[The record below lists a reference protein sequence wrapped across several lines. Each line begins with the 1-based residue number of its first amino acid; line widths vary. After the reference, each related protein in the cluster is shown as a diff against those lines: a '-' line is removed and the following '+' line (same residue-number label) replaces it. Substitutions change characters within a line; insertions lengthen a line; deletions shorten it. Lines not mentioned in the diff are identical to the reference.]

1 MTARHRART
10 GALRTWSRG
19 PGRRRAAGTDLH
31 TLPRRSLAQA
41 GPLVLLAL
49 LVAAG
54 TALAAA
60 APRVVARVEDEAVRT
75 AVADAGRDADLV
87 LSGPVGYEGA
97 DGGLDREPAG
107 TAADVAA
114 TVRTAALTT
123 FGPVLGDPLTTEVSR
138 ALRLQE
144 VAGERPGDAPGP
156 TGETSVRLAWQAWT
170 QVAWVS
176 GRSPE
181 HAPEGDTEV
190 ALSQE
195 TAAVLGAAPGSALVL
210 SGADGADLT
219 LRVTG
224 VFRPGGTDASS
235 RWVDAPEV
243 LRPRVTRQG
252 PATTTQVA
260 ALLSDASLRD
270 GLAAV
275 GPRDVQRV
283 VRLPVTAGALSAQRA
298 DRLLAELPA
307 VQAAPAALGQAAS
320 SSSLFTGLDDVLGRV
335 RADVDAARAQTLAL
349 GVAVGAG
356 TSALLVLAARVLARR
371 REPDL
376 VLRRARGSALPAT
389 LVELG
394 TEAALV
400 AAAGAAA
407 GVALAAA
414 VVPGDLGAAALV
426 PAAVAV
432 LASPVAGLLVA
443 RSAGDPPRDATG
455 AAGRRLVHRRA
466 GPSGPGGG
474 TSARGAMAGGRRL
487 AAEGALLVAAVLA
500 VAAHRDGGTDL
511 LAATAATLVAGVAAV
526 VVARV
531 VPLLL
536 RAAGPL
542 VARSRG
548 AVPVLG
554 LARAREA
561 GAAPAAVV
569 CLTLCAALVVVACAV
584 GAGTRRDAV
593 VASWTSVG
601 GDVAVRA
608 APGSDLAEAAAVW
621 ATAPGVTAVVAA
633 RVEDDVPAA
642 TEQGRQRVRV
652 LVAPPADLERL
663 AAAARADGAGPGG
676 GTVVGTVT
684 VAGLWGADRTL
695 EGLDVPVPSAG
706 APGAAGGAGRPT
718 VAVDPAALADAGQD
732 AGQDP
737 GQDAAQDPG
746 QDAGSPDAAWL
757 TGPGAADAVRDTP
770 PPPGSDVVVRAD
782 VLADVTSGVLLRA
795 RLGVAAVAAALLLV
809 LTVVA
814 ALQAAAAGG
823 PARRRALDTLRTL
836 GLGDRGA
843 RAVAVAE
850 LLPAAA
856 TAAVLGAGGG
866 LLAASV
872 VVGGETVRATLAWL
886 LGAAGLSTAAVVVA
900 VVVLAVAEQAGSRAH
915 RVGASLRIPE
925 P

>member
-1 MTARHRART
+1 MTGRHRARR
-10 GALRTWSRG
+10 GAGGTWSRDAA
-19 PGRRRAAGTDLH
+19 RRRTPGTDLH
-31 TLPRRSLAQA
+31 TLPRRSRAQA

-49 LVAAG
+49 LVAVG

-60 APRVVARVEDEAVRT
+60 APRAVSRVEDQAVRT
-75 AVADAGRDADLV
+75 AVEDAGRDTDLV
-87 LSGPVGYEGA
+87 LSGPVGYEGS

-107 TAADVAA
+107 TAGEVAA
-114 TVRTAALTT
+114 AVRTAALTT
-123 FGPVLGDPLTTEVSR
+123 FGPVLGEPLTTEVSR
-138 ALRLQE
+138 ALRLRE
-144 VAGERPGDAPGP
+144 VAGERTTDAPAP
-156 TGETSVRLAWQAWT
+156 ATGETSVRLAWQAGAE
-170 QVAWVS
+170 VEWVS

-181 HAPEGDTEV
+181 HAPGGDPEV
-190 ALSQE
+190 GVSQD
-195 TAAVLGAAPGSALVL
+195 TAAALGAAPGAALVL

-219 LRVTG
+219 LQVTG
-224 VFRPGGTDASS
+224 VFRPAGAAERASS

-260 ALLSDASLRD
+260 ALLSDTSLRD
-270 GLAAV
+270 GLEAV

-283 VRLPVTAGALSAQRA
+283 VRIPVTAGALSAERA

-320 SSSLFTGLDDVLGRV
+320 SSSLFTGLDDVLQRV
-335 RADVDAARAQTLAL
+335 RADVDEARAQSLAL

-356 TSALLVLAARVLARR
+356 TSALLVLAAHVLARR

-394 TEAALV
+394 AEAVLV
-400 AAAGAAA
+400 AAVGAAA
-407 GVALAAA
+407 GVALAAV
-414 VVPGDLGAAALV
+414 VVPGPLGAAALV

-443 RSAGDPPRDATG
+443 RAAGDPPRDATG
-455 AAGRRLVHRRA
+455 AADGRPVRRRARPPGPAGSGGTAARGPAAGRR
-466 GPSGPGGG
+466 
-474 TSARGAMAGGRRL
+474 GRRP

-500 VAAHRDGGTDL
+500 VAAYRDGGTDL
-511 LAATAATLVAGVAAV
+511 LAAAAATLVAGVVAA

-531 VPLLL
+531 VPLVL

-542 VARSRG
+542 AARSRG

-561 GAAPAAVV
+561 GAAPAAVL

-584 GAGTRRDAV
+584 GVGTRRDAV
-593 VASWTSVG
+593 VASWAAVG

-608 APGSDLAEAAAVW
+608 APGTDLAEAAAVW
-621 ATAPGVTAVVAA
+621 ASAPGVTAVVAA
-633 RVEDDVPAA
+633 RVADDVPAA
-642 TEQGRQRVRV
+642 TAQGRQRVRV

-663 AAAARADGAGPGG
+663 AAAARAGGAGQGG
-676 GTVVGTVT
+676 GTVTGEVT
-684 VAGLWGADRTL
+684 VAGLWGADRTV
-695 EGLDVPVPSAG
+695 EGLDVPVPSG
-706 APGAAGGAGRPT
+706 GGAGRPT
-718 VAVDPAALADAGQD
+718 VAVDPAA
-732 AGQDP
+732 P
-737 GQDAAQDPG
+737 
-746 QDAGSPDAAWL
+746 AGSTGPDATAPDAAWL
-757 TGPGAADAVRDTP
+757 TGPGASDAVRDAP
-770 PPPGSDVVVRAD
+770 PPPGSDVVARAD
-782 VLADVTSGVLLRA
+782 VLADLDSGVLLRA
-795 RLGVAAVAAALLLV
+795 RLGVAAVAAVLLLV
-809 LTVVA
+809 LSVLA
-814 ALQAAAAGG
+814 ALQAAAAEG

-836 GLGDRGA
+836 GLGDREA
-843 RAVAVAE
+843 RAVAVVE

-856 TAAVLGAGGG
+856 TAVVLGAGGG

-872 VVGGETVRATLAWL
+872 LVGGGTVRATLGWL
-886 LGAAGLSTAAVVVA
+886 LGAAGLTAAAVVVA
-900 VVVLAVAEQAGSRAH
+900 VVVLAVTEQAGSRAH

>member
-1 MTARHRART
+1 MTGRHRARR
-10 GALRTWSRG
+10 GVGGTWSRT
-19 PGRRRAAGTDLH
+19 PGRPRATGTDLH
-31 TLPRRSLAQA
+31 TLPRRSRAQA

-49 LVAAG
+49 LVAVG

-60 APRVVARVEDEAVRT
+60 APRAVALVEDQAVRT
-75 AVADAGRDADLV
+75 AVEDAGRDADLV
-87 LSGPVGYEGA
+87 LSGPVGYEGS

-107 TAADVAA
+107 TAGKVAA
-114 TVRTAALTT
+114 AVRAAALTT
-123 FGPVLGDPLTTEVSR
+123 FGPVLGEPLTTEVSR
-138 ALRLQE
+138 ALRLRE
-144 VAGERPGDAPGP
+144 VAGERTGDAPAP
-156 TGETSVRLAWQAWT
+156 ATGETSVRLAWQAGAEI
-170 QVAWVS
+170 AWVS
-176 GRSPE
+176 GRSPQ
-181 HAPEGDTEV
+181 HAPGADPEV

-195 TAAVLGAAPGSALVL
+195 TAAALGAVPGSVLVL
-210 SGADGADLT
+210 SGADGADLR

-224 VFRPGGTDASS
+224 VFRTSRTDASS

-260 ALLSDASLRD
+260 ALLPDTSLRD
-270 GLAAV
+270 GLEAV

-283 VRLPVTAGALSAQRA
+283 VRIPVTAGALSAERA

-320 SSSLFTGLDDVLGRV
+320 SSSLFTGLDDVLRRV
-335 RADVDAARAQTLAL
+335 RADVDAARAQSLAL
-349 GVAVGAG
+349 GVAAGAG

-394 TEAALV
+394 AEAVLV

-407 GVALAAA
+407 GVALAAV
-414 VVPGDLGAAALV
+414 VVPGPLGTAALV

-443 RSAGDPPRDATG
+443 RAAGDPPRDATG
-455 AAGRRLVHRRA
+455 AVDGRPLRRRA
-466 GPSGPGGG
+466 RPSGPAGSGG
-474 TSARGAMAGGRRL
+474 TSARGPAAGRRGRRL

-500 VAAHRDGGTDL
+500 VAARRDGGTDL
-511 LAATAATLVAGVAAV
+511 LAASAATLVAGVVAV
-526 VVARV
+526 VVARL
-531 VPLLL
+531 VPLVL

-542 VARSRG
+542 AARSRG

-584 GAGTRRDAV
+584 GAGARRDAV
-593 VASWTSVG
+593 VASWTTVG

-621 ATAPGVTAVVAA
+621 AASPGVTAVVAA
-633 RVEDDVPAA
+633 RVEDDVQAA
-642 TEQGRQRVRV
+642 TEQGPQRVRV

-663 AAAARADGAGPGG
+663 AVAARAGGAGPGG

-695 EGLDVPVPSAG
+695 EGLGVPVPSAG
-706 APGAAGGAGRPT
+706 GAGGAGRPT
-718 VAVDPAALADAGQD
+718 VVVDPAALADAGQD
-732 AGQDP
+732 AVR
-737 GQDAAQDPG
+737 DAGSP
-746 QDAGSPDAAWL
+746 DAGSPDAAWL
-757 TGPGAADAVRDTP
+757 TGPGAADAVRDAP
-770 PPPGSDVVVRAD
+770 PPPGSDVAVRAD
-782 VLADVTSGVLLRA
+782 VLADLGSGVLLRA
-795 RLGVAAVAAALLLV
+795 RLGVAVVAAALLLALSV
-809 LTVVA
+809 LA

-836 GLGDRGA
+836 GLGDREA

-856 TAAVLGAGGG
+856 TAVVLGAGGG

-872 VVGGETVRATLAWL
+872 VVGGGAVRATLGWL
-886 LGAAGLSTAAVVVA
+886 LGAAGLTAAAVVSA
-900 VVVLAVAEQAGSRAH
+900 VVVLAVVEQAGSRDH